1 MRKKDLQK
9 AFNKSVNETK
19 EKKESVAAKIEET
32 AEEVK
37 TAVTETKEELK
48 QTADEI
54 AADVEESLKEMPT
67 GTKGQEEG
75 SAEEPEPVINEP
87 ALDTD
92 ELNATFQ
99 KIDMIANDGPVVTEE
114 ETVKTEEPVLKEVTI
129 PEEIPEIEVPV
140 PASDEG
146 EGAKDEPEQN
156 PEASEPEDTSDEVA
170 EDAAAEKSEEIDEI
184 PVIVVED
191 PEKGKGDDEPAAIA
205 EEAAEA
211 ENKAAESKEAM
222 VADSL
227 PPEEGTASEGLK
239 TAPEEEEEINVT
251 IVSEPEPDAEN
262 SSLDALLEGAPVIP
276 SNKDKP
282 DDDEVVITSEETA
295 PKSPEIGSEDDSAN
309 STNVD
314 EPEKTEVDTLPKD
327 AAESKKGKDEVV
339 EEHIVIDEPVSEENT
354 AEPDTK
360 FEFDDIPETVVPDT
374 PAEDKDD
381 IFAEPEADPAEEEL
395 PPVENEGHGFFIRQ
409 PEKDSE
415 GELDLSGIPSLEDEE
430 AESSIERLADI
441 AKRAREAEQQHVEDI
456 EDALGDT
463 DELSVEEINK
473 LMSQMASHSIP
484 VKEVKDTAEQFVAK
498 PATAAK
504 KPEGAK
510 KSQPKKKKNGF
521 IYFLIVLLAVILAV
535 CMLHIL
541 GVIDLSSI
549 LGMLNIG

>member
-1 MRKKDLQK
+1 MRNKDLQK
-9 AFNKSVNETK
+9 AFNRTVNETK
-19 EKKESVAAKIEET
+19 EKKENVAAKIEET

-37 TAVTETKEELK
+37 TAIDETKEELK

-54 AADVEESLKEMPT
+54 AANVEESLKELAT
-67 GTKGQEEG
+67 DTKGQEET
-75 SAEEPEPVINEP
+75 SAEESEPVINEP

-92 ELNATFQ
+92 ELNATLQ

-114 ETVKTEEPVLKEVTI
+114 ETVKTDEPVLKEVTI
-129 PEEIPEIEVPV
+129 PEEIPEIEMPV

-146 EGAKDEPEQN
+146 EGAKDEPVQN
-156 PEASEPEDTSDEVA
+156 PEASEPENTSDEVA
-170 EDAAAEKSEEIDEI
+170 EDAAAEKTEEIDEI
-184 PVIVVED
+184 PVIVVEKT
-191 PEKGKGDDEPAAIA
+191 EKGKGDDEPAAIA

-211 ENKAAESKEAM
+211 KNKAAESEEAM

-227 PPEEGTASEGLK
+227 PPEEDTAPEGLK
-239 TAPEEEEEINVT
+239 TAPEEEEEINAT
-251 IVSEPEPDAEN
+251 IVSEPEPDVEN

-276 SNKDKP
+276 SDKDRP
-282 DDDEVVITSEETA
+282 DEDEVVIVSEETA
-295 PKSPEIGSEDDSAN
+295 PRSPEIGSEDDSAN

-314 EPEKTEVDTLPKD
+314 EPEKPEDDTLPKD

-339 EEHIVIDEPVSEENT
+339 EEHIAIDEPVSEENT

-360 FEFDDIPETVVPDT
+360 FEFDDIPETVVLDT

-409 PEKDSE
+409 PDKDSE

-456 EDALGDT
+456 EDVLGDT
-463 DELSVEEINK
+463 DELSVDEINK

-484 VKEVKDTAEQFVAK
+484 VKEVKDTAEQDVAK
-498 PATAAK
+498 PAVAAK
-504 KPEGAK
+504 KPEGVK

-521 IYFLIVLLAVILAV
+521 IYFLIVLLAVILAA

-541 GVIDLSSI
+541 GVINLSSI